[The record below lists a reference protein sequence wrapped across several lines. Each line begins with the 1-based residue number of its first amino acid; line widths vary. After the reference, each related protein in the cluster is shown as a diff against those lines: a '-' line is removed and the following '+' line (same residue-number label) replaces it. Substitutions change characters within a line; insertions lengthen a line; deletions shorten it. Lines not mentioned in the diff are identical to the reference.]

1 MSALSLAG
9 RWLLG
14 ATTMPA
20 RIGIASLLLLLL
32 LTHVGVF
39 GWRTIAYD
47 RAVTNDSMNYID
59 VARNLSAGEG
69 LVQSAVGYIQ
79 PRLWEQ
85 NFSPHFPDKSRAG
98 HHPGYSVLIA
108 AVGELTGLEH
118 SDAAFAISSIAY
130 GAALTFGFLF
140 ASRLLG
146 TAAGLLAVAFLAHQL
161 RWIFL
166 RAWTEPTVIAL
177 LLALLALLARG
188 ATPRRVLAGGLL
200 TGIALLVRDTFA
212 PMAALGGLACVVD
225 DGPRVRRLM
234 LFAAGASVGLVG
246 PFLGEGQVYSART
259 SIADSWF
266 PHLALHQIVAM
277 LLYATRWD
285 LVALGFLGA
294 CAWWRARRDGGPVVP
309 RRARFGAR
317 LAIAWVAGWSVFL
330 ILARLFLQTDG
341 FDDRMLAPA
350 RAVTTIASA
359 LLLWR
364 ACPERLRY
372 CVSVAAFATTMALAT
387 AGDLI
392 VQGDHHFAQR
402 IYASPARILIGQ
414 GMTARVLP
422 PDGDRSDFAQHV
434 ATSPRRY
441 WVSRN
446 VTPQDF
452 VAGTYTMDLPYFFRQ
467 QVPATVSVVAPPLYP
482 EVSGAKLSAV
492 FLARCERYDNLYL
505 ILVKLRRMW
514 GRFVLDLISRTP
526 PEPGTPAA
534 DYSLVADLPD
544 SVVYRFSAC
553 GTTSLRSSGHSS
565 ILAGRTKGTEGD

>member
-1 MSALSLAG
+1 
-9 RWLLG
+9 
-14 ATTMPA
+14 
-20 RIGIASLLLLLL
+20 
-32 LTHVGVF
+32 
-39 GWRTIAYD
+39 
-47 RAVTNDSMNYID
+47 
-59 VARNLSAGEG
+59 
-69 LVQSAVGYIQ
+69 
-79 PRLWEQ
+79 
-85 NFSPHFPDKSRAG
+85 
-98 HHPGYSVLIA
+98 
-108 AVGELTGLEH
+108 
-118 SDAAFAISSIAY
+118 
-130 GAALTFGFLF
+130 
-140 ASRLLG
+140 
-146 TAAGLLAVAFLAHQL
+146 
-161 RWIFL
+161 
-166 RAWTEPTVIAL
+166 
-177 LLALLALLARG
+177 
-188 ATPRRVLAGGLL
+188 
-200 TGIALLVRDTFA
+200 
-212 PMAALGGLACVVD
+212 MAALGGLACVLG
-225 DGPRVRRLM
+225 DGSRVRRLM
-234 LFAAGASVGLVG
+234 LFAAGASIGLVG
-246 PFLGEGQVYSART
+246 PFLSEGQVYSVRT

-277 LLYATRWD
+277 LLHATMWD
-285 LVALGFLGA
+285 FVALAFLGA
-294 CAWWRARRDGGPVVP
+294 CAWWRARRDGGAVVP

-350 RAVTTIASA
+350 RAVTTIAGA

-372 CVSVAAFATTMALAT
+372 CVSVAAVATTMALAT

-402 IYASPARILIGQ
+402 IYTSPARILVGR

-434 ATSPRRY
+434 ATSPRRL

-446 VTPQDF
+446 VTPRDF
-452 VAGTYTMDLPYFFRQ
+452 VAGTYTVDLPYLFRQ
-467 QVPATVSVVAPPLYP
+467 QVPVTLSVPPHP
-482 EVSGAKLSAV
+482 EVTGAKLSAI
-492 FLARCERYDNLYL
+492 FFARCERYDNLYL

-553 GTTSLRSSGHSS
+553 GTTSSRSSGRSS